1 MSSSPQSPVPVPSAL
16 KKWFMVHF
24 YADLL
29 FAIPLL
35 ISPEWTLGFF
45 GWDPS
50 HIDPLSSRLS
60 ASALMGIGIESLL
73 CQNASIEVYRSML
86 TLKSI
91 WSFSAVCGISI
102 ALFQWGNQAP
112 WGSWVFL
119 GIFVAFCI
127 LWNTYRIRVR
137 DL

>member
-1 MSSSPQSPVPVPSAL
+1 MQDPVTSQSVPTSL

-35 ISPEWTLGFF
+35 ISPEWTLSLF

-50 HIDPLSSRLS
+50 QVDPLSSRLS

-91 WSFSAVCGISI
+91 WSFSAVCGII
-102 ALFQWGNQAP
+102 MALIHWGDKAP
-112 WGSWVFL
+112 WGSWAFL
-119 GIFVAFCI
+119 GIFASFSI
-127 LWNTYRIRVR
+127 LWNGYRMRLR

>member
-1 MSSSPQSPVPVPSAL
+1 MSTSSPSSSIVPSSL

-29 FAIPLL
+29 FAIPLF
-35 ISPEWTLGFF
+35 IAPEWSLGLF
-45 GWDPS
+45 GWDPKMV
-50 HIDPLSSRLS
+50 DPLSSRLS

-73 CQNASIEVYRSML
+73 CQKASLDVYRSML
-86 TLKSI
+86 MLKSI
-91 WSFSAVCGISI
+91 WSFSAVCGIGL
-102 ALFQWGNQAP
+102 ALFHWGNQAP
-112 WGSWVFL
+112 WGAWMFL
-119 GIFVAFCI
+119 GIFAAFCV